1 MGMAQRTPEQN
12 ARYYQNRN
20 VKAQAQGFTNYP
32 AWRRA
37 TEGPVRVR
45 TVGARYGPTARSS
58 DMGTTDLDTTS
69 AKRRLHEA
77 VRVTDDNLNDWED
90 EAFSSSRVASGRYS
104 PSRRQLILSWVPDGR
119 RSGQPDYV
127 YDDVSPAVWTGL
139 RTTGSQG
146 QYVNHTLNNF
156 PYRPFSGA

>member
-1 MGMAQRTPEQN
+1 VR
-12 ARYYQNRN
+12 
-20 VKAQAQGFTNYP
+20 P
-32 AWRRA
+32 A
-37 TEGPVRVR
+37 GP
-45 TVGARYGPTARSS
+45 RYGPTAKSS
-58 DMGTTDLDTTS
+58 DFGTTDLDTTS

-77 VRVTDDNLNDWED
+77 VRVAPDDTNDWED
-90 EAFSSSRVASGRYS
+90 EVFSSSRVASGRYS

-119 RSGQPDYV
+119 PSAQPDYV
-127 YDDVSPAVWTGL
+127 YDDVPPAVWTGM